1 MGVDGGESRSR
12 ARAGAG
18 RGREAVP
25 ARGMPG
31 VLVNSLAA
39 AGEAERRT
47 LREEPVKRFPT
58 SPESRS
64 ALVRDNFSTRGN
76 LEWTSLR
83 TKALG
88 ACGERRIEKERTERF
103 GDWECGKGGRL
114 V

>member
-1 MGVDGGESRSR
+1 M
-12 ARAGAG
+12 
-18 RGREAVP
+18 P
-25 ARGMPG
+25 ARCMPG

-39 AGEAERRT
+39 AGEAEQRT
-47 LREEPVKRFPT
+47 LREEPVKRFPL

-64 ALVRDNFSTRGN
+64 ALVRDNFSMRGN
-76 LEWTSLR
+76 MEWTSLK